1 MNLRGR
7 MDEAIARWALL
18 QHPFYR
24 AWTDG
29 TLPRTALVQYAG
41 QYRHHVEAFPTYVS
55 AVHARCGN
63 DLAARQSLLENLI
76 EEERGERNH
85 AALWI
90 DFAEGIGAAEVRE
103 APAEPA
109 VRALVETF
117 RGLTSRQAGEGA
129 AALYAYESQVP
140 AVAAAKIDGL
150 RARYGIGDART
161 LAFFEVHRELDVHH
175 SAATAAIAER
185 LSTDPDRAVEAA
197 EAAARALWRFL
208 DAMPLA

>member
-1 MNLRGR
+1 MDLRNR
-7 MDEAIARWALL
+7 LDEAVARWALL

-29 TLPRTALVQYAG
+29 TLTRGALATYAK

-55 AVHARCGN
+55 AVHARCGD
-63 DLAARQSLLENLI
+63 DLAARRSLLENLV

-85 AALWI
+85 AALWV
-90 DFAEGIGAAEVRE
+90 DFAEGIGAEGVRT

-109 VRALVETF
+109 VNALVETF
-117 RGLTSRQAGEGA
+117 RGLTSRPAGQGA

-150 RARYGIGDART
+150 RRRYGVGDART

-175 SAATAAIAER
+175 AAATAEIAGR
-185 LSTDPDRAVEAA
+185 LAASPDRAVEAA